1 MDDKA
6 GINEAQDRARLS
18 LVEAAIRLED
28 AGLNRGSTGNIGT
41 RFGDEILVT
50 PSGVPVRDLTPES
63 MVLLGW
69 DGGKVDEG
77 QPERPTSEWRFHRDI
92 LATRA
97 EFGAVVH
104 CHAPHTTALACLG
117 RDLPAFHYMVAV
129 AGGIDIRCTP
139 YALFGS
145 QELSDL
151 VLEALEGRK
160 ACLMA
165 NHGMIACDTTIER
178 AIALA
183 IEVEA
188 LAGIYLA
195 ALQVGTPNILSA
207 DEMAEVLAKF
217 RDSGYG
223 RQAR

>member
-1 MDDKA
+1 MDESGMSDDQS
-6 GINEAQDRARLS
+6 EARRS
-18 LVEAAIRLED
+18 LVNAAVRLEN
-28 AGLNRGSTGNIGT
+28 AGLNRGSTGNIGL
-41 RFGDEILVT
+41 RLGQEMLVT

-69 DGGKVDEG
+69 DGGKLNAE
-77 QPERPTSEWRFHRDI
+77 QSEQPTSEWRFHRDI

-97 EFGAVVH
+97 EVGAVVH
-104 CHAPHTTALACLG
+104 CHSPHATALACLG
-117 RDLPAFHYMVAV
+117 RSIPSFHYMVAV

-145 QELSDL
+145 QDLSDL

-165 NHGMIACDTTIER
+165 NHGMIACDTSLER
-178 AIALA
+178 ALALA

-195 ALQVGTPNILSA
+195 ALQVGMPNILSA
-207 DEMAEVLAKF
+207 DDMAEVLAKF

-223 RQAR
+223 RAPR